1 MIWIDNNGGF
11 KAHRK
16 HWVDKSRRREGE
28 EGRGRRRE
36 EGVKGKEGGGKREE
50 GGEGGGAGWKEEG
63 RGRRGEGGGSSS
75 QTVQSVDYLFSRSLS
90 AASGIM

>member
-16 HWVDKSRRREGE
+16 HWVDESRKEGE

-36 EGVKGKEGGGKREE
+36 EGVKGKEGGGRM
-50 GGEGGGAGWKEEG
+50 EEG
-63 RGRRGEGGGSSS
+63 RKVGEEEGVARRRYKALA
-75 QTVQSVDYLFSRSLS
+75 TFSAVRF
-90 AASGIM
+90 